1 MFIATETDVE
11 LENKLDIIVRP
22 LNNNKAITAI
32 VKDILERQQKA

>member
-22 LNNNKAITAI
+22 LNNNEAITTI
-32 VKDILERQQKA
+32 VKDILER